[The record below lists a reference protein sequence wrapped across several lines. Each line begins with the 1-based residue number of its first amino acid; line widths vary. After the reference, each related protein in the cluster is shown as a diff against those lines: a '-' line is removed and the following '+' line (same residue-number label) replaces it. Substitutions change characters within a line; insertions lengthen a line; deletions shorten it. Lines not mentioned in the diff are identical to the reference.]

1 MTKHNGKTTEGKY
14 FSIMT
19 IFEQTIDT
27 SQVQMELSLFGVF
40 LMVLLGLLVTLFC
53 LSLII
58 VGREKYKNNAI
69 SYMFYSFIVAIIG
82 SVIAVSTATHFSS
95 IKATEH
101 PVYGESKNYTA
112 RNHSKK
118 SIADTYREDIDKAVE
133 DKLGEYEILD
143 TSEDGVNAEESILNG
158 GYKTRDIKAVHD
170 GKTYTLAPHWNYDGG
185 ASKVTLSV
193 DIEENNS

>member
-1 MTKHNGKTTEGKY
+1 
-14 FSIMT
+14 MT

-40 LMVLLGLLVTLFC
+40 LMVLLGFLVFLFC
-53 LSLII
+53 LSLIL
-58 VGREKYKNNAI
+58 VGRKKYKSNTT
-69 SYMFYSFIVAIIG
+69 SYMFHAFIVAIIG
-82 SVIAVSTATHFSS
+82 SVITVSIATHLSS

-118 SIADTYREDIDKAVE
+118 SITDTYREDIDKAVE
-133 DKLGEYEILD
+133 EKLKDYKVTGD
-143 TSEDGVNAEESILNG
+143 SEEESILNG
-158 GYKTRDIKAVHD
+158 GYETRDIKSVHD
-170 GKTYTLAPHWNYDGG
+170 GKTYTLSPHWDYDRN

-193 DIEENNS
+193 DIEEGYHVK

>member
-1 MTKHNGKTTEGKY
+1 
-14 FSIMT
+14 MT

-40 LMVLLGLLVTLFC
+40 LLVLLGFVVTFFC
-53 LSLII
+53 LSLILI
-58 VGREKYKNNAI
+58 GREKYKDNTTF
-69 SYMFYSFIVAIIG
+69 YMFYASIVAIIG
-82 SVIAVSTATHFSS
+82 SVITVSAATHLHSV
-95 IKATEH
+95 KATEH
-101 PVYGESKNYTA
+101 PVYKESKNYTA

-133 DKLGEYEILD
+133 DKLKDYKVTGD
-143 TSEDGVNAEESILNG
+143 SAEESILNG
-158 GYKTRDIKAVHD
+158 GYETRNITAVHD
-170 GKTYTLAPHWNYDGG
+170 GKTYTLTPHWDYDGG

>member
-1 MTKHNGKTTEGKY
+1 
-14 FSIMT
+14 MT

-40 LMVLLGLLVTLFC
+40 LLVLLGFLVFLFC
-53 LSLII
+53 FSLII
-58 VGREKYKNNAI
+58 VSRKKYKNNTTH
-69 SYMFYSFIVAIIG
+69 YMFHSFIVAIIG
-82 SVIAVSTATHFSS
+82 SVITVSIATHLSS

-118 SIADTYREDIDKAVE
+118 SITDTYREDIDKAVE
-133 DKLGEYEILD
+133 DKLKDYK
-143 TSEDGVNAEESILNG
+143 TSGASSEESILNG
-158 GYKTRDIKAVHD
+158 GYKAEDITAVHG
-170 GKTYTLAPHWNYDGG
+170 GKTYTLTPQWDYDRD

-193 DIEENNS
+193 DIEEGYHVNN

>member
-1 MTKHNGKTTEGKY
+1 MEKQQKGTIFFTMN
-14 FSIMT
+14 

-101 PVYGESKNYTA
+101 PVYKESKNYTA

-133 DKLGEYEILD
+133 DKLKDYKVTGD
-143 TSEDGVNAEESILNG
+143 SAEESILNG
-158 GYKTRDIKAVHD
+158 GYETRDITAVHD
-170 GKTYTLAPHWNYDGG
+170 GKTYTLTPHWDYDGG

>member
-1 MTKHNGKTTEGKY
+1 MDKQQKGTSFT
-14 FSIMT
+14 MT
-19 IFEQTIDT
+19 IFEQTIDA

-58 VGREKYKNNAI
+58 VGRGKYKNNAI

-82 SVIAVSTATHFSS
+82 SVITVSTATHFSS

-101 PVYGESKNYTA
+101 PVYKESKNYTA

-133 DKLGEYEILD
+133 EKL
-143 TSEDGVNAEESILNG
+143 EDYRVTGDSAEKSILNG
-158 GYKTRDIKAVHD
+158 GYKTEDITAIHN
-170 GKTYTLAPHWNYDGG
+170 GRTYTLSPHWDYDGG

>member
-1 MTKHNGKTTEGKY
+1 
-14 FSIMT
+14 MT

-40 LMVLLGLLVTLFC
+40 LMVLLGLLVTFFC

-58 VGREKYKNNAI
+58 VGREKYKNNTT
-69 SYMFYSFIVAIIG
+69 SYMFYSSIVAIIG
-82 SVIAVSTATHFSS
+82 SVITVSAATHFSS

-101 PVYGESKNYTA
+101 PVYGESKSYTA

-118 SIADTYREDIDKAVE
+118 SITDTYREDIDKAVE
-133 DKLGEYEILD
+133 EKLKDYKVTGD
-143 TSEDGVNAEESILNG
+143 SEEESILNG

-170 GKTYTLAPHWNYDGG
+170 GKTYTLTPHWDYDGG
-185 ASKVTLSV
+185 ASKVALSV